1 MTANTTNAAA
11 LLTLAEIAAW
21 QIANPLAKPGS
32 IIAALPALQRG
43 AVWKVKQIE
52 ELWDSILRRFPIGSF
67 VIAPPDP
74 ALKYQDYKLQPDQ
87 GGLPAPTHL
96 LLDGQQR
103 ATGIALGF
111 YDIWGH
117 DIKDA
122 KSSLWLDL
130 AAPSKS
136 RDAEFIFRAVTRS
149 HPWGYK
155 GVDPDETL
163 SAHQIRAALQAFRAV
178 NKTND
183 ARPEELPLWQ
193 TWPWDAEAPVPFA
206 LLIDAVNQYPNNL
219 AKARDTAWQRIR
231 TLPMFT
237 INPAFPSEEN
247 NGRVE
252 KNDARQGLEKQCHG
266 VREAFEQPD
275 SKRSRLLNFILGRLQ
290 KLLDEESGYLVPA
303 LPLDLQD
310 TAQPVSQAE
319 KDNLVDNVPIDAAK
333 KDAVEL
339 LFVRVNSAGTPLAG
353 EELNYSLLKAAWP
366 DAAKFIDGL
375 DHKPALPSRI
385 AMLCVRLILARRQLR
400 PNTEQKLTMPS
411 APGVNEFRRLV
422 RNQNPAHPG
431 FYDGLTT
438 FIQNDA
444 NVLFTDT
451 WKFLTSEDK
460 SYALLPVL
468 AVELATKSPDVY
480 FLLLRW
486 IDRLREKD
494 ISPSRI
500 GEETH
505 SRTLG
510 FLTALAW
517 FAPDK
522 AKACAAIWMELQKE
536 DDTEK
541 FTDYFNNTRFRMACR
556 LDERFNLRMIPLP
569 TVEELEL
576 ACKRGVTGYQG
587 CTDTISKADSAIWK
601 SWNWYSS
608 FTDILVKDRDTKV
621 KWTERL
627 ALETTQKEDEGPD
640 LAESTLQAVR
650 RFLDTLYDSRP
661 VLLYAQRDWLRTWY
675 PRFDP
680 SQPEYMEDKNRP
692 WDYDHILPQNLLRT
706 ESGGSRHNIPQVIW
720 DWCSSIGNLRA
731 WPLEANRSDSD
742 TSPTLKLTQVS
753 SEEQRYS
760 MFSGTDEQKASFVGA
775 VDWPHWQNSVPM
787 TDDGIRVENRRYL
800 ASSNY
805 HEFRKALIAAIVRR
819 FIALYEE
826 WYVGLRIEEL
836 Q

>member
-21 QIANPLAKPGS
+21 QIAHPPAKPGS
-32 IIAALPALQRG
+32 IVAALPALQRG

-52 ELWDSILRRFPIGSF
+52 DLWDSILRRFPIGSF

-74 ALKYQDYKLQPDQ
+74 ALKYQDFKLKPNQ
-87 GGLPAPTHL
+87 GGLPVPTHL

-103 ATGIALGF
+103 ATGIALGL

-117 DIKDA
+117 DIEDA

-130 AAPSKS
+130 ATPPDS
-136 RDAEFIFRAVTRS
+136 RDAEFIFRAVTRA
-149 HPWGYK
+149 HPWGYRR
-155 GVDPDETL
+155 VDPDETL
-163 SAHQIRAALQAFRAV
+163 SAHQIRVALQAFRAV
-178 NKTND
+178 NKTNGS
-183 ARPEELPLWQ
+183 RPEEFELWQ

-206 LLIDAVNQYPNNL
+206 LLIDAINQHPNNL
-219 AKARDTAWQRIR
+219 AKARDTAWQRIK

-237 INPAFPSEEN
+237 INPAFPSEED

-252 KNDARQGLEKQCHG
+252 KDALQGLEKQCHG

-275 SKRSRLLNFILGRLQ
+275 SNRSCLLNFILRRLQ
-290 KLLDEESGYLVPA
+290 ELLDKESGFLVPA

-319 KDNLVDNVPIDAAK
+319 KGALAATVSIDAAK

-375 DHKPALPSRI
+375 EHKPALASRI
-385 AMLCVRLILARRQLR
+385 AMLSVRLILARRQLTAN
-400 PNTEQKLTMPS
+400 PEQKLTMPS

-422 RNQNPAHPG
+422 RNQNPAHPV
-431 FYDGLTT
+431 FYDDLTT

-444 NVLFTDT
+444 NALFSDT
-451 WKFLTSEDK
+451 WQFLTCKEK

-468 AVELATKSPDVY
+468 AVELATKSPDVF

-486 IDRLREKD
+486 VDRLREKG
-494 ISPSRI
+494 ISLNRI
-500 GEETH
+500 DEVTH
-505 SRTLG
+505 RRTLG

-522 AKACAAIWMELQKE
+522 AKACAAIWMELQVE
-536 DDTEK
+536 DDTK
-541 FTDYFNNTRFRMACR
+541 KLTDYFNNTCFRKACR

-569 TVEELEL
+569 SVKELEL

-587 CTDTISKADSAIWK
+587 CADTISRADSAIWK

-608 FTDILVKDRDTKV
+608 FTDLLIKDKETKV

-627 ALETTQKEDEGPD
+627 TPEKTQEDDEGTD
-640 LAESTLQAVR
+640 LTESMLQAAR

-661 VLLYAQRDWLRTWY
+661 LLLYAQRDWLRKWY
-675 PRFDP
+675 PAFDP

-692 WDYDHILPQNLLRT
+692 WDFDHILPQNLLRT
-706 ESGGSRHNIPQVIW
+706 ESGGARHNIPQVIW

-753 SEEQRYS
+753 PEERRYA
-760 MFSGTDEQKASFVGA
+760 MNIGADERAASFVGN
-775 VDWPHWQNSVPM
+775 VDWPHWQNSVPI
-787 TDDGIRVENRRYL
+787 TDDGISVKNRRYL
-800 ASSNY
+800 ASPDY
-805 HEFRKALIAAIVRR
+805 HVHRKALIMAIVHR
-819 FIALYEE
+819 FVALYCE
-826 WYVGLRIEEL
+826 WYSALNISEL
-836 Q
+836 E